1 MHIPAAVNEIILQPG
16 DFYFGGRDTRVRTF
30 LGSCVS
36 IVMWHE
42 RLRIGG
48 MCHYLLPSRR
58 GAAEDGLDGRYAN
71 EAMEMFMRAICAA
84 GTRPVDYHVKIFG
97 GGNMFP
103 RHQKSGIG
111 IDVPAENITAAREL
125 IDHYG
130 LNLLAEHLGGA
141 GHRQI
146 IFDIGSGDIWMRRTA
161 LDRTDSVKVTP

>member
-1 MHIPAAVNEIILQPG
+1 MHKSTSANEIILQPG

-58 GAAEDGLDGRYAN
+58 GAAEDGLDGRYAD

-84 GTRPVDYHVKIFG
+84 GTRPVEYHVKIFG
-97 GGNMFP
+97 GGNKYPSHLISVFV
-103 RHQKSGIG
+103 
-111 IDVPAENITAAREL
+111 IDVPAEYFTAAREL
-125 IDHYG
+125 IDHFG
-130 LNLLAEHLGGA
+130 LYLLAEHLG
-141 GHRQI
+141 
-146 IFDIGSGDIWMRRTA
+146 
-161 LDRTDSVKVTP
+161 V